1 MILHLFGL
9 VGEHA
14 ITRTDIFPSPCDDK
28 RIQKADFKEQPS
40 TKSTYRYLRCL

>member
-14 ITRTDIFPSPCDDK
+14 ITRIDIFPSPCDDK
-28 RIQKADFKEQPS
+28 RI
-40 TKSTYRYLRCL
+40 